1 MSMNR
6 EERRALK
13 KKLAPL
19 AREIA
24 MLENMAKDPAKKEQ
38 AEALIAEKMDSLS
51 LMEMLAIE
59 DYIMSK
65 KLLNDFGNNK

>member
-19 AREIA
+19 AREIV
-24 MLENMAKDPAKKEQ
+24 MLEKQAKDPQKKET
-38 AEALIAEKMDSLS
+38 AEQRISEIMESLT
-51 LMEMLAIE
+51 LMEMMAIE
-59 DYIMSK
+59 DYIVSK
-65 KLLNDFGNNK
+65 KLLQNFDANK